1 MPLVT
6 IARILAVVWVLLSV
20 GVYFLMLNGFT
31 PQQALILLLW
41 VAAPLPLAYWIGS
54 RLAAT
59 PRGWIAIVAGLALAF
74 AFGAWLYWDAFLGR
88 SSRTE
93 SLSGLVVLHGPLYQA
108 VILAVALSA
117 AWWSDRRG
125 TRPAA

>member
-1 MPLVT
+1 MSLVT
-6 IARILAVVWVLLSV
+6 IARIIAIAWVLLSV

-31 PQQALILLLW
+31 PLQALVLLFW

-54 RLAAT
+54 RVAAT
-59 PRGWIAIVAGLALAF
+59 SRAWVAVVIGMALAF
-74 AFGAWLYWDAFLGR
+74 AFGGWLYWDAFLGP

-108 VILAVALSA
+108 VILAIALLTGWRLSRSARSA
-117 AWWSDRRG
+117 A
-125 TRPAA
+125 

>member
-41 VAAPLPLAYWIGS
+41 VAAPLPLAYWIGG
-54 RLAAT
+54 RVAAT
-59 PRGWIAIVAGLALAF
+59 PRAWAAIVVGLALAF
-74 AFGAWLYWDAFLGR
+74 AFGAWLYWDAFLGP

-93 SLSGLVVLHGPLYQA
+93 SLSGLVVLHGPLYQT
-108 VILAVALSA
+108 VILAVALLTAWRLSRPGARSA
-117 AWWSDRRG
+117 A
-125 TRPAA
+125 